1 MLRRHLKYI
10 NANVVEIGTKQQKS
24 YSAVA
29 TAAGYSFY
37 RIVVG
42 AGSTKDPSRHLQN
55 CCKRLQL

>member
-29 TAAGYSFY
+29 TVAGYSFY

-42 AGSTKDPSRHLQN
+42 ADSTKDPS
-55 CCKRLQL
+55 